1 MLKHLRLA
9 TILAVTLSAAIPA
22 QVTEYQVKAAVLYKF
37 VQFVTWPPESFSSPS
52 DPVVA
57 CVLGQSSFAFALK
70 ELSRGK
76 LVWGRPFTVRE
87 VANAQQAK
95 SCQILFVAAFE
106 RKQFRSILADLMT
119 TPILTVADTDGFT
132 DAGGV
137 VNLISEGGMVH
148 FQINV
153 MAAKQNNLQVSSKLL
168 SLAQIV
174 K

>member
-1 MLKHLRLA
+1 MLKHLQLT
-9 TILAVTLSAAIPA
+9 TILAVTLSAAFPA
-22 QVTEYQVKAAVLYKF
+22 QVTEYQVKAALLYKF

-57 CVLGQSSFAFALK
+57 CVLGETSFAYALK
-70 ELSRGK
+70 ESVRGK
-76 LVWGRPFTVRE
+76 LVWGRPLVVRE
-87 VANAQQAK
+87 VADSKQAK
-95 SCQILFVAAFE
+95 SCQILFVAALQ

-137 VNLISEGGMVH
+137 VNLISEGAIVH

-153 MAAKQNNLQVSSKLL
+153 TAAKQNNLQVSSKLL